1 MLTAK
6 KLLTYKSDLE
16 RAVNERSSE
25 IFFNDSIL
33 HAMLI
38 MKALLQK
45 AQNEDSKL
53 LSVYCGNFSLFRDK
67 TKIKVDNE
75 KMNCSANNLE
85 ANELEEWQNWD
96 LYTDLQNKLR
106 DFLNNGGHLD
116 LIVQYQA
123 DDLPDNKVWRI
134 LSDGIQKEKVRIFQL
149 KINVGLDHFAT
160 TQEAYRLENSDE
172 TKTATCC
179 FCDEKNARILN
190 DNFKEL
196 IKLSEPFVA

>member
-6 KLLTYKSDLE
+6 KLLEYKSDLE
-16 RAVNERSSE
+16 KAVDNRSTE

-45 AQNEDSKL
+45 AQNENSKL
-53 LSVYCGNFSLFRDK
+53 LNVYCGNFSLFRDK

-75 KMNCSANNLE
+75 KTNCSIDNLDE
-85 ANELEEWQNWD
+85 GELAEWRGLN
-96 LYTDLQNKLR
+96 LYADLQKQLN
-106 DFLNNGGHLD
+106 DFLDNDGRLD

-123 DDLPDNKVWRI
+123 DDLPDNEVWRI
-134 LSDGIQKEKVRIFQL
+134 LSNGIQKKKVRIFQL
-149 KINVGLDHFAT
+149 RINVGLDHFAT

-179 FCDEKNARILN
+179 FCDEKNAKILN
-190 DNFKEL
+190 ENFKEL

>member
-1 MLTAK
+1 MAWVESLCWFTHE
-6 KLLTYKSDLE
+6 L
-16 RAVNERSSE
+16 
-25 IFFNDSIL
+25 NDIL
-33 HAMLI
+33 
-38 MKALLQK
+38 
-45 AQNEDSKL
+45 D
-53 LSVYCGNFSLFRDK
+53 
-67 TKIKVDNE
+67 
-75 KMNCSANNLE
+75 
-85 ANELEEWQNWD
+85 
-96 LYTDLQNKLR
+96 
-106 DFLNNGGHLD
+106 NGGLLD

-123 DDLPDNKVWRI
+123 DDLPNNEVWRI
-134 LSDGIQKEKVRIFQL
+134 LSDGMQKKKVRIFQL

>member
-16 RAVNERSSE
+16 RAVNKRSPE

-45 AQNEDSKL
+45 AQNEGSKL
-53 LSVYCGNFSLFRDK
+53 LNVYCGNFSLFRDK
-67 TKIKVDNE
+67 TRIKVDNE
-75 KMNCSANNLE
+75 KMNCSIEDLGNGELDQWRELNLY
-85 ANELEEWQNWD
+85 A
-96 LYTDLQNKLR
+96 DLQKQLN
-106 DFLNNGGHLD
+106 DFLDNDGRLD

-123 DDLPDNKVWRI
+123 DDLPNNEVWRI
-134 LSDGIQKEKVRIFQL
+134 LSGGIQTKKVRIFQL

-172 TKTATCC
+172 AKTATCC
-179 FCDEKNARILN
+179 FCDEKNAKILN
-190 DNFKEL
+190 ENFKEL
-196 IKLSEPFVA
+196 VKLSEPFVA